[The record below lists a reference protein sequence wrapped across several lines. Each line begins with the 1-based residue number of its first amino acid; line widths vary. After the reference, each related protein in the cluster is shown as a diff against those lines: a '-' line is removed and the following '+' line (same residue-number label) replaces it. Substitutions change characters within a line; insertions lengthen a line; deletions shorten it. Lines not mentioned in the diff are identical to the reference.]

1 MSPILHKTS
10 CSPIGEPLFPSVVW
24 KKACITIV
32 QSLRS
37 LRKFSDHCSYV
48 AVLNEKIRPHHE
60 AHEGHEGFRI
70 FQTPNFVIFVS
81 FVVNIFLPIW
91 LPLCRAGP
99 FVVNILQS
107 SFSISSATPKW

>member
-1 MSPILHKTS
+1 MI
-10 CSPIGEPLFPSVVW
+10 
-24 KKACITIV
+24 KKYSELCELCITIV

-37 LRKFSDHCSYV
+37 LRKFSGHCSYV

-60 AHEGHEGFRI
+60 VHEGREGFRI

-91 LPLCRAGP
+91 LRRSRAGT
-99 FVVNILQS
+99 FVVNIPS
-107 SFSISSATPKW
+107 R